1 MHTMILVL
9 INLTVSFLRLDHEFI
24 VPKSSIYKSIDKC
37 PARFPLAES
46 TFTVI
51 PAPNNFNAKSRFSKH
66 LLTRVLQVAL
76 IHILQT
82 LHISHTHLL
91 PKLLGIHAQ
100 LAVAQALQ
108 QVLWQLVLEVNICIS
123 IGIL

>member
-1 MHTMILVL
+1 MSLSFPNPAFMKA
-9 INLTVSFLRLDHEFI
+9 LTN
-24 VPKSSIYKSIDKC
+24 VPT
-37 PARFPLAES
+37 RFPLAES
-46 TFTVI
+46 TFAVV

-66 LLTRVLQVAL
+66 LLTHVLQVTL

-82 LHISHTHLL
+82 FRISHTHLL
-91 PKLLGIHAQ
+91 PKLLEIGAQ

-123 IGIL
+123 IGVL